1 MYKKWECIV
10 CGWIYDEELGCPEDG
25 IEPKTKWEDIPEDFE
40 FWHVIKFLP
49 DLPEPEGEDGQH
61 TEEQHEELS
70 RWNVR
75 LQELMIK
82 ERKYASNL

>member
-1 MYKKWECIV
+1 MAEFTFKLKSN
-10 CGWIYDEELGCPEDG
+10 ELVTFDRY
-25 IEPKTKWEDIPEDFE
+25 EDIPEDFE

-75 LQELMIK
+75 LQESMIK